1 MSSPPQS
8 VSDSIV
14 FETRDHLYLA
24 PEVGGHGLLRA
35 LRSVPGPAEAFR
47 FVAQDE

>member
-1 MSSPPQS
+1 MLSPPQS

-14 FETRDHLYLA
+14 LETCNHRYLA

-35 LRSVPGPAEAFR
+35 LRSVPGPTEAFR
-47 FVAQDE
+47 FVAQEE